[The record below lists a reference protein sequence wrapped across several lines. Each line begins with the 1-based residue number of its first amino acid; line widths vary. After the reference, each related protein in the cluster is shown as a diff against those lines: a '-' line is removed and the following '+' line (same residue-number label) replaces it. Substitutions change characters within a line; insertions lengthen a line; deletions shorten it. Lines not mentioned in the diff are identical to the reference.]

1 MNRFLIRLLLAAIVC
16 GSVAQTWAATIPPPD
31 PNASCARDEYGA
43 AKPQAGIPTSSAIDP
58 PTLVV
63 VTGRK
68 PINTTQQIKMG
79 EQVTVCIMGL
89 HDWIYRQKKNPGTL
103 RLFIGGYLLTKIAP
117 SSISPENQEYL
128 NFILQMD
135 TANSDDWKAWAAI
148 VDAARHSQ
156 DDQLPISIGV
166 ADTRD
171 IFESNAVAKIPAY
184 PNKWPYLLAVFL
196 VLLAALIYL
205 AISTDLL
212 RYAIREKPAL
222 PLRSPYSLALVQM
235 AFWFYLV
242 VAAYA
247 YICVSTNQIHIPM
260 GSVLGLLGISS
271 TTGLAAVFV
280 DKQKEASSR
289 AQRSSLLREQAALS
303 ARIAELRAAA
313 ITSGSA
319 AEAELAQKQSRLSEV
334 EAALAQLPAPQSASA
349 TGGFIQDVLNDGDGI
364 SFHRFQIAI
373 WTIVLGTV
381 FVWAVYR
388 NMSMPEFD
396 ASLLTLMGISSG
408 TYVGFKFP
416 EKPK

>member
-31 PNASCARDEYGA
+31 PNASCARDEYSA

-89 HDWIYRQKKNPGTL
+89 HDWIYRQKKSPGTL

-166 ADTRD
+166 ANTRD
-171 IFESNAVAKIPAY
+171 IFESNAVVKIPAY
-184 PNKWPYLLAVFL
+184 PDKWTYLLAIFL

-303 ARIAELRAAA
+303 ARIAELRATA
-313 ITSGSA
+313 ISPGSA

-334 EAALAQLPAPQSASA
+334 KAALAQLPAPQSASA